1 MSSVAGKR
9 VWITGG
15 GTGVGAGSA
24 LLLAERGAE
33 VIVSGRRADKLEE
46 VVAQIT
52 TKGGKASAVAVD
64 MGDAAAVEQ
73 AAAKIGQVDILLAS
87 AGLNVPNRSLDKLGT
102 ADWDTVVNVNLNG
115 VYYPIHAVLPQMRAR
130 RDGLVMIVSS
140 WAGRHVGRLTGAA
153 YTATKHAVVA
163 LSETINCEEGSNGI
177 RSTVIMPGE
186 IATDILKARP
196 IPPSQADMDR
206 MLQVD
211 DLAETVRYVAEMPA
225 HVCVNEILLSPT
237 WNRFYQGFAEV

>member
-1 MSSVAGKR
+1 MSSIAGKR

-33 VIVSGRRADKLEE
+33 VILSGRRADKLDA

-52 TKGGKASAVAVD
+52 AKGGKASAVAVD
-64 MGDAAAVEQ
+64 MADAAAVEQ
-73 AAAKIGQVDILLAS
+73 AAGKIGQVDILLAS

-115 VYYPIHAVLPQMRAR
+115 VYYPIHAVLPQMRTR
-130 RDGLVMIVSS
+130 GDGLVMIVSS

-163 LSETINCEEGSNGI
+163 LSETINCEEGGNGI

-196 IPPSQADMDR
+196 TPPSQADMDR

>member
-15 GTGVGAGSA
+15 GSGVGAGSA

-33 VIVSGRRADKLEE
+33 VIVSGRRVDKLEE

-140 WAGRHVGRLTGAA
+140 WAGRHVGRLTGVA

-196 IPPSQADMDR
+196 TPPSQADMDR

>member
-15 GTGVGAGSA
+15 GSGVGAGSA

-33 VIVSGRRADKLEE
+33 VVVSGRRADKLDD

-64 MGDAAAVEQ
+64 MGDATAVEQ

-196 IPPSQADMDR
+196 TPPSQADMDR

>member
-15 GTGVGAGSA
+15 GSGVGAGSA

-33 VIVSGRRADKLEE
+33 VIVSGRRADKLDD

-64 MGDAAAVEQ
+64 MGDATAVEQ

-196 IPPSQADMDR
+196 TPPSQADMDR

>member
-33 VIVSGRRADKLEE
+33 VIVSGRRADKLDD

-52 TKGGKASAVAVD
+52 AKGGKASAIAVD
-64 MGDAAAVEQ
+64 MGDVAAVEQ

-163 LSETINCEEGSNGI
+163 LSETINCEEGGNGI

-196 IPPSQADMDR
+196 TPPSQADMDR

-237 WNRFYQGFAEV
+237 WNRFYQGFSEV